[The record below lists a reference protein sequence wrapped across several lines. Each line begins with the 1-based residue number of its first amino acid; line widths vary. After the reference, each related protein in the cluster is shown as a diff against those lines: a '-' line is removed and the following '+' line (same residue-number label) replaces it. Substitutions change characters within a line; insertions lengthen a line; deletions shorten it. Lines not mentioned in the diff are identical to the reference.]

1 MGFLILILGI
11 VLWWAAH
18 LFKRVQP
25 ERRAAMGDKGR
36 GPVALAIVAG
46 VVLMVIGYKLTPFI
60 HVWAPPAFTIHLNNV
75 LVLVAIWMMSPAGT
89 KGKILSN
96 VRHPMLMGFRTW
108 AVAHLLV
115 NGDLA
120 SMVLFGG
127 LLLWG
132 MVEVVVINKAEPEWT
147 PRTDGS
153 IAKDGMFFVA
163 SIVLLVIIG
172 YVHGLVGPVPFPT

>member
-18 LFKRVQP
+18 LFKRVRP
-25 ERRAAMGDKGR
+25 EQRAAMGDKGR
-36 GPVALAIVAG
+36 GPVTLAIVAG

-60 HVWAPPAFTIHLNNV
+60 YVWAPPAFTIHLNNV

-89 KGKILSN
+89 KGKILSK

-108 AVAHLLV
+108 AMAHLLV

-132 MVEVVVINKAEPEWT
+132 MVEVVVINKAEPEWS

>member
-1 MGFLILILGI
+1 MGFGILILG
-11 VLWWAAH
+11 VALWWAAH
-18 LFKRVQP
+18 LFKRVAP

-36 GPVALAIVAG
+36 GPVALALVGSVI
-46 VVLMVIGYKLTPFI
+46 LMVIGFKMTPYI

-89 KGKILSN
+89 KGKILSG

-120 SMVLFGG
+120 SMILFGG

-132 MVEVVVINKAEPEWT
+132 MVEVVVINKAEPDWT

-172 YVHGLVGPVPFPT
+172 YIHGLVGPVPFPS

>member
-1 MGFLILILGI
+1 MGFGILILG
-11 VLWWAAH
+11 VALWWAAH
-18 LFKRVQP
+18 LFKRVAP
-25 ERRAAMGDKGR
+25 ERRAEMGDKGR
-36 GPVALAIVAG
+36 GPVALAIVG
-46 VVLMVIGYKLTPFI
+46 SVVLMVIGFKLAPYV
-60 HVWAPPAFTIHLNNV
+60 HVWAPPTFAIHLNNV

-89 KGKILSN
+89 KGKILSG

-120 SMVLFGG
+120 SMILFGG

-132 MVEVVVINKAEPEWT
+132 MVSVVVINKAEPDWT

-172 YVHGLVGPVPFPT
+172 YIHGLVGPVPFPS

>member
-11 VLWWAAH
+11 ALWWAAH
-18 LFKRVQP
+18 LFKRVAP

-36 GPVALAIVAG
+36 GPITLAIVG
-46 VVLMVIGYKLTPFI
+46 SVVLMVIGYKLTPFI

-75 LVLVAIWMMSPAGT
+75 LILVAIWMMSPAGT
-89 KGKILSN
+89 KGKIMSK

-115 NGDLA
+115 NGDLS
-120 SMVLFGG
+120 SMILFGG

-132 MVEVVVINKAEPEWT
+132 MVEVVVINKDEPDWS

-153 IAKDGMFFVA
+153 LAKDGMFFAA

>member
-1 MGFLILILGI
+1 MGFGILILG
-11 VLWWAAH
+11 VALWWAAH
-18 LFKRVQP
+18 LFKRVAP

-36 GPVALAIVAG
+36 GPVALALVG
-46 VVLMVIGYKLTPFI
+46 SVVLMVIGFKMTPYI

-120 SMVLFGG
+120 SMILFGG

-132 MVEVVVINKAEPEWT
+132 MVSVVVINKADPDWS

-172 YVHGLVGPVPFPT
+172 YIHGLVGPVPFPS

>member
-1 MGFLILILGI
+1 MGFGILILG
-11 VLWWAAH
+11 VALWWAAH
-18 LFKRVQP
+18 LFKRVAP
-25 ERRAAMGDKGR
+25 ERRAEMGDKGR
-36 GPVALAIVAG
+36 GPVALAIFAS
-46 VVLMVIGYKLTPFI
+46 VVLMVIGYKLTPFVY
-60 HVWAPPAFTIHLNNV
+60 VWAPPTFAIHLNNV
-75 LVLVAIWMMSPAGT
+75 LVLIAIWMMSPAGT

-120 SMVLFGG
+120 SMILFGG

-132 MVEVVVINKAEPEWT
+132 MVSVVVINKAEPDWT

-172 YVHGLVGPVPFPT
+172 YIHGLVGPVPFPS